1 MLLVA
6 VYQGESVHNMKML
19 TGTSDPNVV
28 SQVTAIMKKALDDG
42 FDKDPNS
49 KSNDKQKDHAT
60 L

>member
-28 SQVTAIMKKALDDG
+28 SQITAIMKRALDDG
-42 FDKDPNS
+42 FDKDTNS
-49 KSNDKQKDHAT
+49 KNSNINK
-60 L
+60 